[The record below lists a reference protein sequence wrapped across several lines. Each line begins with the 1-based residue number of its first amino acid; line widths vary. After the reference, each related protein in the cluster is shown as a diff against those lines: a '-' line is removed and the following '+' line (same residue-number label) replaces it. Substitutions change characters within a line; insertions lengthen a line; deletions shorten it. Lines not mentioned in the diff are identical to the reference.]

1 MTILEKIENRLFDL
15 TKSENIIANYILR
28 KPEDV
33 ELYTITKIAEFT
45 GTSKSAVLRFCQKLG
60 YEGYSEFRYDMIN
73 YLLNKG
79 SESEEKKSHIGKTL
93 MLFNKAVADLE
104 HVDQDEVYNLIDA
117 ITKANQ
123 VYSTGVYKTNLIAQ
137 KFAYNF
143 IDRGKEVFLLKDM
156 VEVSHLPYHL
166 KENSLFVVFSIS
178 GNSAQLKDFF
188 KSNQKVGRNTILITS
203 NPKATLSKLVNK
215 TLLINTDGFTEQL
228 VDPHAIYFIFI
239 ELLTQMY
246 SEKK

>member
-79 SESEEKKSHIGKTL
+79 SESEEKKVTL
-93 MLFNKAVADLE
+93 VK
-104 HVDQDEVYNLIDA
+104 
-117 ITKANQ
+117 
-123 VYSTGVYKTNLIAQ
+123 
-137 KFAYNF
+137 
-143 IDRGKEVFLLKDM
+143 
-156 VEVSHLPYHL
+156 P
-166 KENSLFVVFSIS
+166 
-178 GNSAQLKDFF
+178 
-188 KSNQKVGRNTILITS
+188 
-203 NPKATLSKLVNK
+203 
-215 TLLINTDGFTEQL
+215 
-228 VDPHAIYFIFI
+228 
-239 ELLTQMY
+239 
-246 SEKK
+246 